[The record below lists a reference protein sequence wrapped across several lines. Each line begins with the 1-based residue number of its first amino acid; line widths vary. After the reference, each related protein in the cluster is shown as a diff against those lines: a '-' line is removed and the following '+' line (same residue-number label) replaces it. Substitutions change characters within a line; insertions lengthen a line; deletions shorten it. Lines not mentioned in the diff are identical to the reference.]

1 MMVPRS
7 GGTSI
12 KPSITIIMPPLLAL
26 SQECLADSVENRK
39 GAYAKRTGLSKDKKD
54 IKTYYHRLHKPP
66 PKDGLNEEIE
76 EEKFDVGSWRRF
88 GMQGPF
94 VADES

>member
-1 MMVPRS
+1 M
-7 GGTSI
+7 
-12 KPSITIIMPPLLAL
+12 
-26 SQECLADSVENRK
+26 RK
-39 GAYAKRTGLSKDKKD
+39 GQDYQRIKKILKHIITD
-54 IKTYYHRLHKPP
+54 FTNPP